1 MSNYIIRR
9 ITLLADGPTDRA
21 LPLPIIQWLW
31 AQHFPQDSVE
41 LQFADFSATKPAGFE
56 KGGGST
62 RLKPALHLFPCD
74 VLFIHRDAESYP
86 PERRYEEVEDAILG
100 LPPHTRP
107 PHVCVVPVKMSEAW
121 MLSDD
126 SGAIRKA
133 AGNPNGQDELKIP
146 SVAKWE
152 SLPDPKQLLYSLL
165 SDACGLPARRRQ
177 RFNAARATDSD
188 RFHRRLYSAQTARGF
203 SKAGAGG
210 SRVERLTPLSDVS
223 ARNHMQGGC
232 ASSIAGA

>member
-21 LPLPIIQWLW
+21 LAPIIQWLW

-41 LQFADFSATKPAGFE
+41 LQFADFSATKLAGSR
-56 KGGGST
+56 KVAD
-62 RLKPALHLFPCD
+62 RLKPALDLFPCD
-74 VLFIHRDAESYP
+74 VLFIHRDAEKDP

-121 MLSDD
+121 MLSDE
-126 SGAIRKA
+126 SAIRKA

-177 RFNAARATDSD
+177 RFNAARAANLVTGFTDD
-188 RFHRRLYSAQTARGF
+188 FTPLRRLAAFQRL
-203 SKAGAGG
+203 
-210 SRVERLTPLSDVS
+210 EREVRELSE
-223 ARNHMQGGC
+223 ALR
-232 ASSIAGA
+232 A